1 MFGGLV
7 RLIRRWVW
15 PQLLEFKVLIVI
27 EPDGKSFHAFCP
39 SLKGLHVD
47 GETKEKALQNAAQAA
62 VLYLESLI
70 RHGDPIPIG
79 VGFDI
84 HDLEQHKIIP
94 KSLPKHSSC
103 VTKELAVE
111 LR

>member
-1 MFGGLV
+1 MFRWLV

-15 PQLLEFKVLIVI
+15 HQAIEFKVVIVV

-47 GETKEKALQNAAQAA
+47 GETKEKALQNATQAA

-70 RHGDPIPIG
+70 SHGDPIPIG
-79 VGFDI
+79 VDV
-84 HDLEQHKIIP
+84 DVCKLEQSKIGP
-94 KSLPKHSSC
+94 QPLPKHSHY
-103 VTKELAVE
+103 VKKELDVV